1 MNIKTFYCKYLHMTF
16 HEFQY
21 LYRCWLHQ
29 MKELDILRNQD
40 AHKCMGSFH
49 FTMTK
54 LVALMIIGEKKKKKK
69 NFLYIDNCSSQVDIF
84 RMTKESKK
92 NLAIYCQINQ
102 INTRKVYFYLKKIKN
117 KKIFS
122 CEFVIDKI
130 MMWLLFC
137 LFF

>member
-1 MNIKTFYCKYLHMTF
+1 MLASLDERIGHFKKSRRTQMHGKFP
-16 HEFQY
+16 
-21 LYRCWLHQ
+21 LYHDKISCLNDNWR
-29 MKELDILRNQD
+29 KE
-40 AHKCMGSFH
+40 
-49 FTMTK
+49 
-54 LVALMIIGEKKKKKK
+54 KKKK